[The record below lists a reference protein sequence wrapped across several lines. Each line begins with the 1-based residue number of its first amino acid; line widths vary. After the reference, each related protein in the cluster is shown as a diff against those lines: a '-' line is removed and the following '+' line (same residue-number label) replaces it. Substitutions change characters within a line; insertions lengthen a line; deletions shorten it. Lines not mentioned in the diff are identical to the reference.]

1 MRLLAITD
9 LSLMGPAPLA
19 RLEALAAILGPELA
33 VLIREPGLSISA
45 LYALARESKAIL
57 EQSGAQLFVADRLDL
72 ARALEIGVQ
81 LPERGIPVT
90 DARRWLGPA
99 ALIGASRHD
108 AEGVA
113 AALRAGA
120 SFATLSPIFDSPG
133 KGPALGLNPLREAR
147 ARAPAGGRVVALGGV
162 DASNAAA
169 ILSAG
174 ADAVAAIRAAWA
186 EDFALARALLPSR

>member
-1 MRLLAITD
+1 MRLLAISD

-19 RLEALAAILGPELA
+19 RIETLAAILGPELA
-33 VLIREPGLSISA
+33 VLIREPALAVST
-45 LYALARESKAIL
+45 LYALTAEAKAIL
-57 EQSGAQLFVADRLDL
+57 DRTGAQLLVADRLDISE
-72 ARALEIGVQ
+72 ALEIGVQ

-90 DARRWLGPA
+90 DARRLLGPA

-108 AEGVA
+108 ARGVA
-113 AALRAGA
+113 AALQAGA

-133 KGPALGLNPLREAR
+133 KGPALGLTPLREAR
-147 ARAPAGGRVVALGGV
+147 AAAPGGGRVVALGGV

-186 EDFALARALLPSR
+186 EDFALAHALLPSR